1 MGWTE
6 GEWHESTTSIDPE
19 AFRSPRDRSA
29 ARDRSPIP
37 EVGVENAAPGL
48 LDRPAENLAAIGLSI
63 VLPALNEERGVAAV
77 LRRIPRQGLRRL
89 GYSATIYLLD
99 GRSTDRTRAVAER
112 LGASV
117 FVQSGRGKGSAFRE
131 FVPTITERFTVVLD
145 SDGTYPPEMIPRLV
159 KKLRAGNPVV
169 VGSRI
174 RGSIERGAMSNA
186 NLLGNRLLSGFAS
199 LLFRTRI
206 SDVCSGM
213 WAFDSGKLKS
223 LGLTA
228 EGFELEADIFAEC
241 SLQGI
246 PIVEIPIPYSKR
258 IGEPKLRLREGL
270 RIAFA
275 LLRKRI
281 HGKEPRPVE
290 PIVAERTE
298 IFGPA
303 GPEA

>member
-1 MGWTE
+1 MERREFLAVAGGVVMGATVPATGGRAVGRSQTPSLSPAVFTHRIE
-6 GEWHESTTSIDPE
+6 RLQEELKRRKLDLLVAEPSTNFQYFTGYNPG
-19 AFRSPRDRSA
+19 RSERL
-29 ARDRSPIP
+29 I
-37 EVGVENAAPGL
+37 L
-48 LDRPAENLAAIGLSI
+48 LM
-63 VLPALNEERGVAAV
+63 LPA
-77 LRRIPRQGLRRL
+77 
-89 GYSATIYLLD
+89 
-99 GRSTDRTRAVAER
+99 
-112 LGASV
+112 
-117 FVQSGRGKGSAFRE
+117 
-131 FVPTITERFTVVLD
+131 
-145 SDGTYPPEMIPRLV
+145 
-159 KKLRAGNPVV
+159 AGNPVV